1 MERLIFRNIMS
12 TFFHS
17 RFCGNPGKV
26 SIKSWIPASAGMTI
40 NVSFLLILLSICFSS
55 VAYGQPLRPEQA
67 FSFQARQIKADQI
80 EIRFQI
86 AQGYYLYR
94 DKFKFAVE
102 SRQIKFGSPQFP
114 PGQVKDDKF
123 FGRKEIFRKEAVIII
138 PITSMSPRTEQIILS
153 ITYQGCSD
161 AGLCYPPK
169 TQKIQ
174 LKPLALSSIPSLQG
188 REETGASFKAS
199 PSSPETVS
207 QLAKPSFRR
216 SPPKVDEIRNP
227 GNINEIKKPL
237 DPGSRPPSGLGRD
250 DELQHSLS
258 IGEVEG
264 EIFGLLKSNNYFWII
279 LSFFGFGLLLSF
291 TPCVLPMIP
300 IISGII
306 IAQGKDLRKKRAF
319 SLSLTYV
326 LGMALTYTAAGVAA
340 GYSGRLIS
348 AALQNPWILSAFALI
363 FVALALSMFGLY
375 ELQIPGSI
383 QTKLTGISNRFQ
395 AGTFVGVFFMGLLSA
410 IIISPCVT
418 APLAGALLYIS
429 QANDIWLGGSAL
441 FALSLGMGVPLLIIG
456 TSAGI
461 LLPKAGAWMKWVK
474 VFFGILLLAVA
485 FWIIYPVISPPLTSS
500 LSFQRLTSLNQLEA
514 QIKETQD
521 RAVMLYVSA
530 DWCVSCKE
538 MEILTFR
545 DSRVKEK
552 LNGVKL
558 LKADVTQTNKETD
571 ALLKRFGLFGPPA
584 VLFFDQKGREI
595 PGTRVIGV
603 KKADP
608 FLIIVNKAV
617 PR

>member
-1 MERLIFRNIMS
+1 MVILSLFQ
-12 TFFHS
+12 
-17 RFCGNPGKV
+17 
-26 SIKSWIPASAGMTI
+26 TI
-40 NVSFLLILLSICFSS
+40 
-55 VAYGQPLRPEQA
+55 YGQPLRPEQA
-67 FSFQARQIKADQI
+67 FSFQARLLKADQI

-86 AQGYYLYR
+86 APGYYLYR

-102 SRQIKFGSPQFP
+102 PRLVKLGLPQIP
-114 PGQVKDDKF
+114 PGQVKEDKY
-123 FGRKEIFRKEAVIII
+123 FGRAEIFRKEAVIII
-138 PITSMSPRTEQIILS
+138 PITSLSPRTEQIILS
-153 ITYQGCSD
+153 ITYQGCSE

-169 TQKIQ
+169 TQKVH
-174 LKPLALSSIPSLQG
+174 LNPFPFPFPLTSSHQG
-188 REETGASFKAS
+188 RKEPGAFSKAS
-199 PSSPETVS
+199 PS
-207 QLAKPSFRR
+207 A
-216 SPPKVDEIRNP
+216 
-227 GNINEIKKPL
+227 
-237 DPGSRPPSGLGRD
+237 
-250 DELQHSLS
+250 S
-258 IGEVEG
+258 IGDGGG
-264 EIFGLLKSNNYFWII
+264 EFFGLLKSNNYFWII

-306 IAQGKDLRKKRAF
+306 IAQGKDMIKKRAF
-319 SLSLTYV
+319 LISLTYV
-326 LGMALTYTAAGVAA
+326 LGMALTYSAAGVAA

-348 AALQNPWILSAFALI
+348 TALQNIWVLTAFALI

-375 ELQIPGSI
+375 ELQIPVSI
-383 QTKLTGISNRFQ
+383 QTKLTAVGNRFK

-429 QANDIWLGGSAL
+429 RTNDVWLGGSAL
-441 FALSLGMGVPLLIIG
+441 LALSLGMGIPLLIIG

-485 FWIIYPVISPPLTSS
+485 FWIIYPVIFPPLTSS

-521 RAVMLYVSA
+521 RTVMLYVSA

-545 DSRVKEK
+545 DSRIKEK
-552 LNGVKL
+552 LKGVKL
-558 LKADVTQTNKETD
+558 LMADVTSTNEETE

-603 KKADP
+603 KKAKD
-608 FLIIVNKAV
+608 FLITLDKAITQKTTEQDNFIQ
-617 PR
+617 RHGSSR

>member
-1 MERLIFRNIMS
+1 MDSRCKALGSRLRAQSSKLNEKLSCRTTLLYVFLIFLVILS
-12 TFFHS
+12 PFQ
-17 RFCGNPGKV
+17 
-26 SIKSWIPASAGMTI
+26 TI
-40 NVSFLLILLSICFSS
+40 
-55 VAYGQPLRPEQA
+55 YGQPLKPEQA
-67 FSFQARQIKADQI
+67 FSFQARLPKADQI

-86 AQGYYLYR
+86 ARGYYLYR
-94 DKFKFAVE
+94 DKFKFTVE
-102 SRQIKFGSPQFP
+102 PRLVKLGPPQFP
-114 PGQVKDDKF
+114 LGQIKEDKY
-123 FGRKEIFRKEAVIII
+123 FGREEIFRKEVVIII
-138 PITSMSPRTEQIILS
+138 PITSLSPRTEQIILS

-169 TQKIQ
+169 TQKVY
-174 LKPLALSSIPSLQG
+174 LNPFFLSSIPS
-188 REETGASFKAS
+188 
-199 PSSPETVS
+199 SPETLS
-207 QLAKPSFRR
+207 QFAKPAFRR

-250 DELQHSLS
+250 DELQNSLS
-258 IGEVEG
+258 IGESEG
-264 EIFGLLKSNNYFWII
+264 VIFGLLKSNNYFWII

-306 IAQGKDLRKKRAF
+306 IAQGKDMRKKRAF
-319 SLSLTYV
+319 ALSLTYV

-340 GYSGRLIS
+340 GYSGWLFS
-348 AALQNPWILSAFALI
+348 HALQNIWVLIAFALI

-375 ELQIPGSI
+375 ELQIPVSI
-383 QTKLTGISNRFQ
+383 QTKLTVVGNRFK

-410 IIISPCVT
+410 IIVSPCVT

-429 QANDIWLGGSAL
+429 RTNDVWLGGLAL

-461 LLPKAGAWMKWVK
+461 LIPKAGAWMKWVK

-500 LSFQRLTSLNQLEA
+500 LAFQRLTSLNLVDSYLKDAHGQP
-514 QIKETQD
+514 
-521 RAVMLYVSA
+521 VMLYVYA

-552 LNGVKL
+552 LKGVKL
-558 LKADVTQTNKETD
+558 LKADVTSTNEETN

-584 VLFFDQKGREI
+584 VLFFDQKGQEI
-595 PGTRVIGV
+595 PGTRVIGMQ
-603 KKADP
+603 KASQ
-608 FLIIVNKAV
+608 FLITFDKALARHV
-617 PR
+617 TS

>member
-1 MERLIFRNIMS
+1 MGSRYKAQGLRVKEESSKFKVQSSKSNPSHRPALIAFVIIFLIIFS
-12 TFFHS
+12 
-17 RFCGNPGKV
+17 PV
-26 SIKSWIPASAGMTI
+26 QTI
-40 NVSFLLILLSICFSS
+40 
-55 VAYGQPLRPEQA
+55 YGQPLRPEQA

-80 EIRFQI
+80 EFRFQI

-102 SRQIKFGSPQFP
+102 PNQIKLGSPQFS
-114 PGQVKDDKF
+114 PGQVKEDKY
-123 FGRKEIFRKEAVIII
+123 FGRAEIFRKETAIKI
-138 PITSMSPRTEQIILS
+138 PITSLVPKTEPITIS

-169 TQKIQ
+169 TQKVQ
-174 LKPLALSSIPSLQG
+174 LKPFSLSPTPSHQG
-188 REETGASFKAS
+188 REEPGAFFKAS
-199 PSSPETVS
+199 PSPIDGV
-207 QLAKPSFRR
+207 
-216 SPPKVDEIRNP
+216 
-227 GNINEIKKPL
+227 G
-237 DPGSRPPSGLGRD
+237 
-250 DELQHSLS
+250 
-258 IGEVEG
+258 EG
-264 EIFGLLKSNNYFWII
+264 EFFGLFKSNNYFWII

-326 LGMALTYTAAGVAA
+326 LGMALTYSAAGVAA

-348 AALQNPWILSAFALI
+348 AALQNPWVLTVFALI
-363 FVALALSMFGLY
+363 FVALALSMFGLF
-375 ELQIPGSI
+375 ELQIPGFI
-383 QTKLTGISNRFQ
+383 QTKLTGISNRFK

-410 IIISPCVT
+410 VIISPCVT

-429 QANDIWLGGSAL
+429 RTNDVWLGGSAL
-441 FALSLGMGVPLLIIG
+441 LALSLGMGVPLLIIG
-456 TSAGI
+456 TSAGV

-474 VFFGILLLAVA
+474 VFFGVLLLAVA
-485 FWIIYPVISPPLTSS
+485 FWIIYPVISPPSTSS
-500 LSFQRLTSLNQLEA
+500 LSFQRLTSLNQLETHL
-514 QIKETQD
+514 KETQD

-552 LNGVKL
+552 LKGVKL
-558 LKADVTQTNKETD
+558 LKADVTQTNEETG

-603 KKADP
+603 QKAES
-608 FLIIVNKAV
+608 FLITINKAV